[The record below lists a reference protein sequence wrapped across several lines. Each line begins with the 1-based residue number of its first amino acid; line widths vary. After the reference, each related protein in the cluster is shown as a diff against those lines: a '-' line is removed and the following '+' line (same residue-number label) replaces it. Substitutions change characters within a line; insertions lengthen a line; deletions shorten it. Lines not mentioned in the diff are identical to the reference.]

1 MKATTRTP
9 NCPAIDRGG
18 NVRKTLFVVAIT
30 TALLLAAASSAFAVN
45 HSGQLRLGV
54 ETTASAVVSGTVTAG
69 AGTNT
74 YFDWSSTATGNAGSN
89 SPHGNFTTTTVKCVV
104 CHSVH
109 YAAPGGAPVGSG
121 QTADTLLRMRA
132 DQACIYCH
140 ATAGIAVNGTPVY
153 NGLGTA
159 LTLPGATGGSTN
171 TGHMIG
177 TNCNECHSSV
187 HGANADHSVASLDGY
202 LLKTIPQ
209 ASVTSLHLAT
219 TNMLGNIQAI
229 DQQAVAQGFTSGAAL
244 AGTPTDYQSTNSP
257 MLREQAVG
265 VFCAQCHNGSYDNGA
280 PGASNNISGSGTVAY
295 AGHRIAAAATTN
307 WNADHTKSSA
317 GTSGTIAWAAATNCK
332 SCHDSTDTF
341 GNGAFPHA
349 WGQDSAGSA
358 TKMWLLSGA
367 DAGSIK
373 TAVGAAASNNYKTSP
388 VQLTDGVCLKC
399 HVAPGGTAGVGI
411 TF

>member
-1 MKATTRTP
+1 
-9 NCPAIDRGG
+9 
-18 NVRKTLFVVAIT
+18 V
-30 TALLLAAASSAFAVN
+30 
-45 HSGQLRLGV
+45 
-54 ETTASAVVSGTVTAG
+54 
-69 AGTNT
+69 
-74 YFDWSSTATGNAGSN
+74 
-89 SPHGNFTTTTVKCVV
+89 
-104 CHSVH
+104 HSVH

-177 TNCNECHSSV
+177 TNCNECHSTV
-187 HGANADHSVASLDGY
+187 TARTPTICRLARRLPAQDHPAGVRHLAAPCDHEHARQHPGDR
-202 LLKTIPQ
+202 P
-209 ASVTSLHLAT
+209 AGRCPGLHL
-219 TNMLGNIQAI
+219 GRR
-229 DQQAVAQGFTSGAAL
+229 S
-244 AGTPTDYQSTNSP
+244 AGTPVAYQSTNSP
-257 MLREQAVG
+257 TLREQAVG

-317 GTSGTIAWAAATNCK
+317 ATSGTIAWAAAANCR
-332 SCHDSTDTF
+332 SCHDSIDTF

-358 TKMWLLSGA
+358 TKMWLLSAA
-367 DAGSIK
+367 DAGSTK
-373 TAVGAAASNNYKTSP
+373 TAVGQPRPTTTRPLRSSSP
-388 VQLTDGVCLKC
+388 TVS
-399 HVAPGGTAGVGI
+399 A
-411 TF
+411 